1 MKYSPLKR
9 PLVVQGVLVDRALLT
24 AVRRVF
30 DTVAAAC
37 ADAARRPASA
47 ARRSP
52 RGPSRPVLRP
62 EVTDYAS
69 SLSFYIILFDMLSKD
84 YSRCCTRATLMEG
97 STPLEAMNAP

>member
-1 MKYSPLKR
+1 MPVMMYNALKR
-9 PLVVQGVLVDRALLT
+9 PLVVQRVLVDRAPLT

-52 RGPSRPVLRP
+52 RGPSRPALRP
-62 EVTDYAS
+62 EVTGCAS
-69 SLSFYIILFDMLSKD
+69 RLCFYNTYINLPSNKV
-84 YSRCCTRATLMEG
+84 TR
-97 STPLEAMNAP
+97 

>member
-1 MKYSPLKR
+1 MPITLDSPLKR
-9 PLVVQGVLVDRALLT
+9 PLVVQRVLVDRAPLT
-24 AVRRVF
+24 AVRGVF

-62 EVTDYAS
+62 EVTGCAS
-69 SLSFYIILFDMLSKD
+69 RLCFYNTSV
-84 YSRCCTRATLMEG
+84 
-97 STPLEAMNAP
+97 